1 MSNQETYAENR
12 LKFTNQ
18 LIHRFRNSEINVFII
33 VEYLGPNSEPIINFI
48 HRLRFGPDIL
58 PIPAW
63 LSQEKAEQFI
73 QRLSGKDDGF
83 EKNKVIEISHA
94 KLQAMIDKQQYAS
107 DYPPVS
113 TYHLDLQVNQQ
124 EVESFLD
131 QFNDK

>member
-1 MSNQETYAENR
+1 MSNQETSIESW
-12 LKFTNQ
+12 LKFTDQ
-18 LIHRFRNSEINVFII
+18 LTHRFRSGEVNVFII
-33 VEYLGPNSEPIINFI
+33 VEYPEPNNDPIINFI

-73 QRLSGKDDGF
+73 QRLSGKDDRF
-83 EKNKVIEISHA
+83 EKSKVLEISQA

-107 DYPPVS
+107 GYPRVS
-113 TYHLDLQVNQQ
+113 TYHLDLQVNHQ
-124 EVESFLD
+124 EVEDFLD